1 MELFDYIND
10 ASHEKKDVFK
20 DLAEREEKKYPAY
33 LINRYFSF
41 LPDTVFFANEMNF
54 RSHVDNKLKHH
65 FYLHGLRKK
74 KRFTKWFKS
83 QEIPDLEFI
92 KQVYEC
98 SDRKAKEYLILLSP
112 EQIQTLKETYHHLI
126 ITKT

>member
-10 ASHEKKDVFK
+10 ASHGKQDVFK
-20 DLAEREEKKYPAY
+20 DMPEREEKKYPAY

-41 LPDTVFFANEMNF
+41 MPDTLFYANELNA
-54 RSHVDNKLKHH
+54 RAYLDNKLKHH

-83 QEIPDLEFI
+83 EEIPNLKLI
-92 KQVYEC
+92 QSIYEC
-98 SDRKAKEYLILLSP
+98 SETKAKEYLRILSD
-112 EQIQTLKETYHHLI
+112 EQINVLKETYHHLI
-126 ITKT
+126 TDKS

>member
-10 ASHEKKDVFK
+10 ASYDKKDVLR
-20 DLAEREEKKYPAY
+20 DVPDREEKRYPAY
-33 LINRYFSF
+33 LVNRYFSF
-41 LPDTVFFANEMNF
+41 LPDTLFFANEMNM

-74 KRFTKWFKS
+74 KRFTKWVKT
-83 QEIPDLEFI
+83 DKNDNLEFI

-98 SDRKAKEYLILLSP
+98 SEQKAKEYLRILS
-112 EQIQTLKETYHHLI
+112 EKDIETLKETYHHLI
-126 ITKT
+126 THKS

>member
-10 ASHEKKDVFK
+10 ASHGKQDVFK
-20 DLAEREEKKYPAY
+20 DMPEREEKKYPAY

-41 LPDTVFFANEMNF
+41 MPDTLFYANELNA
-54 RSHVDNKLKHH
+54 RAYLDNKLKHH

-83 QEIPDLEFI
+83 EEIPNLKLI
-92 KQVYEC
+92 QSIYEC
-98 SDRKAKEYLILLSP
+98 SETKAKEYLCILSD
-112 EQIQTLKETYHHLI
+112 EQIKILKETYHHLI
-126 ITKT
+126 ADKS